1 MLHWRGIILE
11 LHEDAN
17 EHDIELQ
24 AIRKMSTSHA
34 LESGGIVGVTE
45 YNL

>member
-11 LHEDAN
+11 LHGDTN
-17 EHDIELQ
+17 EYDIELQ
-24 AIRKMSTSHA
+24 ATRKRSTCHA
-34 LESGGIVGVTE
+34 LESGRIVGVTE